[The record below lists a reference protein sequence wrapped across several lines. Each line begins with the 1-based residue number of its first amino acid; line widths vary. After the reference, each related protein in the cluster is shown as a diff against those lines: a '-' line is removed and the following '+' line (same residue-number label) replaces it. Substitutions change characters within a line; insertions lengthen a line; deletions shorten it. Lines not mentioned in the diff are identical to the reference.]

1 MAGLVVDR
9 AAWASRWRE
18 RSVGDKAWLC
28 LGLLALAVASP
39 GWLVPVIILLVCCG
53 LALGPAGVRPGL
65 WFGVL
70 AAPAAFLLTAA
81 ASVSLV
87 LGGEAGPISVTGESL
102 ARAGTVLARGA
113 AGTAAVLLLACT
125 TPMVDVIAGLQKLR
139 VPEPLLDIAALT
151 YRLLF
156 VLADVALTVR
166 RAQVERLG
174 HDGFRRSLRSTALL
188 VSALLVRSWDR
199 ATRLTEGLAGR
210 GFEGSLRT
218 LPRPGR
224 RSPAFVALTA
234 VGLAALAGL
243 AWWPSLVGG
252 GAA

>member
-1 MAGLVVDR
+1 MAGLVVDQ

-18 RSVGDKAWLC
+18 RSVGDKALLC
-28 LGLLALAVASP
+28 LGLLGVAVAAP
-39 GWLVPVIILLVCCG
+39 GWLVPVVILVACCG

-70 AAPAAFLLTAA
+70 AAPAAFLVTAA
-81 ASVSLV
+81 ASVALV
-87 LGGEAGPISVTGESL
+87 LGGEGGLLSVTAESL

-125 TPMVDVIAGLQKLR
+125 TPMVDVIGGLQKLR

-156 VLADVALTVR
+156 VLADVAVTVR
-166 RAQVERLG
+166 RAQAERLG

-188 VSALLVRSWDR
+188 ASALLVRSWDR
-199 ATRLTEGLAGR
+199 ANRLTEGLAGR

-218 LPRPGR
+218 LPRPLR
-224 RSPAFVALTA
+224 HSRAFVTLSLL
-234 VGLAALAGL
+234 GLAALAAL
-243 AWWPSLVGG
+243 AGV
-252 GAA
+252 AR

>member
-9 AAWASRWRE
+9 AAWASPWRE
-18 RSVGDKAWLC
+18 RSVGDKALLC
-28 LGLLALAVASP
+28 LGLLAVAVVAP
-39 GWLVPVIILLVCCG
+39 GWVVPLVVLVACCG
-53 LALGPAGVRPGL
+53 LALGPAGVRASL

-81 ASVSLV
+81 ASVAVV
-87 LGGEAGPISVTGESL
+87 LGGDAGFVSVTGDSL
-102 ARAGTVLARGA
+102 ARAGTVLVRGA

-156 VLADVALTVR
+156 VLADVAVTVR
-166 RAQVERLG
+166 RAQADRLG

-188 VSALLVRSWDR
+188 ASALFVRSWDR
-199 ATRLTEGLAGR
+199 ATRLTDGLAGR

-218 LPRPGR
+218 LPRSR
-224 RSPAFVALTA
+224 RHSKRFVLLT
-234 VGLAALAGL
+234 LAGL
-243 AWWPSLVGG
+243 TALIALAVALGLTG
-252 GAA
+252 GAR